1 MRRADINLGGT
12 LQLLVDLQFIAGAFS
27 PLVRASHEAVIAA
40 AREKIVAQALAI
52 AAGDTASGE
61 LDPLSDQLESWLTTA
76 EVTPPK

>member
-12 LQLLVDLQFIAGAFS
+12 LQLLVDLQLIAGAFS

-52 AAGDTASGE
+52 AAGDTVSGE
-61 LDPLSDQLESWLTTA
+61 LDPLGDQLESWLTAA